1 MLELASRDVVS
12 RAEQIE
18 INEGHGVKGCV
29 LLDCRHLGR
38 QVLQDRLGQI
48 YAEAKTF
55 ANVDL
60 AEEPLPIRPGMHYQ
74 MGGIKTDTEGRCWD
88 VQGHWKGLPGLFA
101 AGETAC
107 VSLHGGNRL
116 GANSLLDTVVFGRR
130 AGTCAAEYAR
140 TFPASPISEA
150 AIEPDRQLV
159 RTILARQGQGD
170 RVAALRLD
178 MGTTMNRY
186 VSVFRE
192 QDGMETAS
200 QRIRDLKA
208 RWPGITI
215 QDKGQVFNTGLVAA
229 LELGFMLDCAEA
241 IIMSALTR
249 KESRGAHFRTDYL
262 DRDDEQWL
270 QHVLLYHQPDGEPE
284 IDFLPVRITQWQPQI
299 RVY

>member
-1 MLELASRDVVS
+1 M
-12 RAEQIE
+12 
-18 INEGHGVKGCV
+18 
-29 LLDCRHLGR
+29 GR

-88 VQGHWKGLPGLFA
+88 LQAHWKGLPGLFA

-150 AIEPDRQLV
+150 AIEADRQLV

-200 QRIRDLKA
+200 HRIRDLKA

>member
-18 INEGHGVKGCV
+18 INEGRGNKGCV

-38 QVLQDRLGQI
+38 SFLQDRLGQI

-88 VQGHWKGLPGLFA
+88 VEGQWKGLPGLFA

-130 AGTCAAEYAR
+130 AGQYAAEYGKTLPPHSRKRNGGRQTTGCDHIVTGKTGTAGGR
-140 TFPASPISEA
+140 LATGNGHHH
-150 AIEPDRQLV
+150 EPSCV
-159 RTILARQGQGD
+159 G
-170 RVAALRLD
+170 
-178 MGTTMNRY
+178 
-186 VSVFRE
+186 VS
-192 QDGMETAS
+192 
-200 QRIRDLKA
+200 
-208 RWPGITI
+208 
-215 QDKGQVFNTGLVAA
+215 
-229 LELGFMLDCAEA
+229 
-241 IIMSALTR
+241 
-249 KESRGAHFRTDYL
+249 
-262 DRDDEQWL
+262 
-270 QHVLLYHQPDGEPE
+270 
-284 IDFLPVRITQWQPQI
+284 
-299 RVY
+299 